1 MQKFLSSK
9 IEDTRIWPK
18 RESEIYVHKGKL
30 RSIFYYARIR
40 RQNGN
45 ANREQ
50 SIAICE
56 TNKIKDSKCDQM
68 SFEQM
73 DITQDIN
80 INFIIT
86 EYIDQYE
93 VERKMLRQLSTTA
106 SSNEHN
112 ITASCIVM
120 TGICAT

>member
-18 RESEIYVHKGKL
+18 RESEIYVHNGKL

-112 ITASCIVM
+112 ITASCIG
-120 TGICAT
+120 GICAT